1 MNCPYCGEQILN
13 NQAFCPKC
21 GNRLIDHVITTDYQ
35 ISNDNEIA
43 IYIDK
48 NASKIMRKG
57 LSLSALFLGMFYFS
71 YRKMYLLSLLFLAIT
86 ILFNIYIYFIP
97 LNTDSLYIF
106 IGYGAFVLIFNIV
119 LSILFN
125 RIYVNHANRK
135 IIKIKKKNPS
145 KTQFEIE
152 GHIKYSGGTNI
163 LIPIFALLL
172 IIGVNSYMVY
182 KLFNAKDYFSNNTYY
197 VTAFMSDNSSKLFL
211 SNDKSFIWYNNASD
225 ENDNYKVGSYS
236 VYVGRRAL
244 IEIKVYN
251 VNVSRIKDIDRFY
264 LVKLNTNR
272 VVKNGIVEDD
282 NTSYIY
288 YGLMDDNNDIELI
301 GINVS
306 DYFSLK
312 KVNN

>member
-1 MNCPYCGEQILN
+1 
-13 NQAFCPKC
+13 
-21 GNRLIDHVITTDYQ
+21 
-35 ISNDNEIA
+35 
-43 IYIDK
+43 
-48 NASKIMRKG
+48 
-57 LSLSALFLGMFYFS
+57 
-71 YRKMYLLSLLFLAIT
+71 
-86 ILFNIYIYFIP
+86 
-97 LNTDSLYIF
+97 
-106 IGYGAFVLIFNIV
+106 
-119 LSILFN
+119 
-125 RIYVNHANRK
+125 
-135 IIKIKKKNPS
+135 
-145 KTQFEIE
+145 
-152 GHIKYSGGTNI
+152 
-163 LIPIFALLL
+163 
-172 IIGVNSYMVY
+172 MVY